1 MSRDLN
7 KMMEQVQTRVWDEHS
22 RKRGTVSMKALRQ
35 EHAQCVRTT
44 AKKPEYVKF
53 SKQEGMMM
61 KEWSQARSCDG
72 EQ

>member
-1 MSRDLN
+1 MNRDLN
-7 KMMEQVQTRVWDEHS
+7 KMMEQVQTSVWDEHS
-22 RKRGTVSMKALRQ
+22 RIRGTVGMKALRQ
-35 EHAQCVRTT
+35 ERAQCVQKT

-61 KEWSQARSCDG
+61 REWSQARSCDG